1 MTAVGFQSVCLPV
14 SPHFSFVSPGKETI
28 MASTTETHTIH
39 LQVICR
45 NQPPIEQDNR
55 PTEFGLQDKKTE
67 LLPGKPLP
75 DGAVAFQLDLQAT
88 RQPETDQP
96 RFRGAYVH
104 GTPSQ
109 FLYLG
114 WRHAGEPTSPW
125 IKRIKIPLATITW
138 QQIQGLARSGAVLQ
152 ASVDGSGAA
161 TVRLLDNGWA
171 PI

>member
-1 MTAVGFQSVCLPV
+1 M
-14 SPHFSFVSPGKETI
+14 
-28 MASTTETHTIH
+28 
-39 LQVICR
+39 
-45 NQPPIEQDNR
+45 
-55 PTEFGLQDKKTE
+55 
-67 LLPGKPLP
+67 
-75 DGAVAFQLDLQAT
+75 
-88 RQPETDQP
+88 
-96 RFRGAYVH
+96 H

-138 QQIQGLARSGAVLQ
+138 QQIKGLARSGAVLQ

-161 TVRLLDNGWA
+161 TVRLLDNGWV